1 MGSFIAYGGLVLVAG
16 AVFRMNIWAI
26 RGGEI
31 DGDDGDEPE
40 LADLED
46 VR

>member
-26 RGGEI
+26 RGGEM
-31 DGDDGDEPE
+31 DEGDPE